1 MGTNY
6 YAVPNRPSTREPIH
20 IGKSSCG
27 WMFLFHGHNE
37 RWYDPPVVW
46 NTYEEVKEWLKKNV
60 VESKEYVIMNEYD
73 EIVPFESL
81 FELIDR
87 KQERDKDN
95 PDNFK
100 YVQNVNGY
108 RFDYGDFS

>member
-1 MGTNY
+1 
-6 YAVPNRPSTREPIH
+6 
-20 IGKSSCG
+20 
-27 WMFLFHGHNE
+27 
-37 RWYDPPVVW
+37 
-46 NTYEEVKEWLKKNV
+46 
-60 VESKEYVIMNEYD
+60 MNEYD

-81 FELIDR
+81 FELIDC

-95 PDNFK
+95 PENFN